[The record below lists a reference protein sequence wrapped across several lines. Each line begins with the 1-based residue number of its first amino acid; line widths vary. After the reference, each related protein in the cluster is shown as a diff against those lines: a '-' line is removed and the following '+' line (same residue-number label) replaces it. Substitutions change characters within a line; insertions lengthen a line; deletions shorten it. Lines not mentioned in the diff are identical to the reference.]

1 MPVLASSVGLP
12 PSSLRIHEPGLLSR
26 LSLSKGPGGD
36 RRSIAAEAQGPGPG
50 VARGG
55 RSSSIPGR
63 PPAPP
68 PKNPGWRRTRSR
80 TVAGL
85 HPEAE
90 VRAVN
95 RGSGG
100 LEPRGSRKR
109 KWGLLLLQL
118 PTHTHP
124 RRGAA
129 GCWLGNHTADQPRL
143 RAETLLVGPGLPCE
157 GSGASVEGPR
167 GASHVRGACAPGRPV
182 SLLLPACFPQPPTSP
197 GPAVCAGAEAATS
210 LQLSIL

>member
-1 MPVLASSVGLP
+1 MV
-12 PSSLRIHEPGLLSR
+12 
-26 LSLSKGPGGD
+26 
-36 RRSIAAEAQGPGPG
+36 
-50 VARGG
+50 
-55 RSSSIPGR
+55 
-63 PPAPP
+63 
-68 PKNPGWRRTRSR
+68 T
-80 TVAGL
+80 GL
-85 HPEAE
+85 HPEAG

-100 LEPRGSRKR
+100 LEPRDSRKR
-109 KWGLLLLQL
+109 KWGLLLSQL

-129 GCWLGNHTADQPRL
+129 GCWPGNRTADQPRL
-143 RAETLLVGPGLPCE
+143 HAETLLVGPGLPCE

-167 GASHVRGACAPGRPV
+167 GASHAHGACAPWRQV
-182 SLLLPACFPQPPTSP
+182 SPLLPAHLLQPPTSP